1 MITDRAAAQ
10 PRRSSVRRT
19 RGRGDAAGNGPPAE
33 VTRATEPKQARAH
46 ATRER
51 LLDAFADLLDLLGDR
66 SYSEISV
73 ADIAAAADVTTGAVY
88 ARFGD
93 KHGVAVALAE
103 RFLLTSFE
111 LMDSWYGQERWAS
124 ATPREIVDNWTRGA
138 INYGR
143 MYRPYLTL
151 MLDDRSL
158 RDKHTA
164 IIDHSSRHLA
174 NLLRNAMGGPV
185 DEHFDG
191 DVEFAARAILERFE
205 MQDDEESHARIS
217 RLICRITGVE
227 E

>member
-19 RGRGDAAGNGPPAE
+19 RRRGDGAGNDPPPE
-33 VTRATEPKQARAH
+33 VTRANEPKQARAH

-51 LLDAFADLLDLLGDR
+51 LLDAFADLLYER
-66 SYSEISV
+66 PYIEISV
-73 ADIAAAADVTTGAVY
+73 ADVAAAANVTTGAVY

-103 RFLLTSFE
+103 RFLSTSFE
-111 LMDSWYGQERWAS
+111 LMDSWYAQDRWTS
-124 ATPREIVDNWTRGA
+124 ATPKEIVDNWTRGA

-151 MLDDRSL
+151 MLDDHAL
-158 RDKHTA
+158 REQHTA
-164 IIDHSSRHLA
+164 LIDHSSRHLA
-174 NLLRNAMGGPV
+174 ALLRNAMKKPV
-185 DEHFDG
+185 DENFDG

-205 MQDDEESHARIS
+205 LQDDEESQARIS
-217 RLICRITGVE
+217 RLIRRITGVDE
-227 E
+227 

>member
-19 RGRGDAAGNGPPAE
+19 RRRGDAGRNGPTAE

-51 LLDAFADLLDLLGDR
+51 LLDAFADLLYER
-66 SYSEISV
+66 PYAEISV
-73 ADIAAAADVTTGAVY
+73 ADIAAAANVTTGAVY

-143 MYRPYLTL
+143 MYRPYLML

-164 IIDHSSRHLA
+164 VIDHSSRHLA

-205 MQDDEESHARIS
+205 MQDDEESHARIT
-217 RLICRITGVE
+217 RLICRITGVDE
-227 E
+227 

>member
-1 MITDRAAAQ
+1 MITDQAAAQ

-19 RGRGDAAGNGPPAE
+19 RGRGDVAGNRPPAE

-51 LLDAFADLLDLLGDR
+51 LLDAFADLLYER
-66 SYSEISV
+66 PYSEISV
-73 ADIAAAADVTTGAVY
+73 ADIAAAAGVTTGAVY

-103 RFLLTSFE
+103 RFLSTSFE
-111 LMDSWYGQERWAS
+111 LMDSWGAQDRWAS
-124 ATPREIVDNWTRGA
+124 ATPKDIVDNWTRGA
-138 INYGR
+138 INFGR

-151 MLDDRSL
+151 MLDDHAL
-158 RDKHTA
+158 REQHTA
-164 IIDHSSRHLA
+164 LIDHSSRHLA
-174 NLLRNAMGGPV
+174 GLLRNAIGEPV

-205 MQDDEESHARIS
+205 MQDDEESHARIT

>member
-10 PRRSSVRRT
+10 PRRSPVRRT
-19 RGRGDAAGNGPPAE
+19 RGRADATGNGPSVE
-33 VTRATEPKQARAH
+33 VTRASEPKQARAH

-51 LLDAFADLLDLLGDR
+51 LLDAFADLLYER
-66 SYSEISV
+66 SYAEISV
-73 ADIAAAADVTTGAVY
+73 ADIAAAANVTTGAVY

-103 RFLLTSFE
+103 RFVAMSFE

-124 ATPREIVDNWTRGA
+124 ATPREIIDNWTRGA
-138 INYGR
+138 ISYGR
-143 MYRPYLTL
+143 MYRPHLML

-164 IIDHSSRHLA
+164 VIDHSSRHLA
-174 NLLRNAMGGPV
+174 NLLRNAMGRPV

-205 MQDDEESHARIS
+205 IQDDEESHARIS
-217 RLICRITGVE
+217 RLIRRITGVE

>member
-19 RGRGDAAGNGPPAE
+19 RVRGDGAGNGPPPD

-51 LLDAFADLLDLLGDR
+51 LLDAFADLLYER
-66 SYSEISV
+66 PYVEISV
-73 ADIAAAADVTTGAVY
+73 ADIAAAANVTTGAVY

-103 RFLLTSFE
+103 RFLSTSFE
-111 LMDSWYGQERWAS
+111 LMDSWYAQDRWTS
-124 ATPREIVDNWTRGA
+124 ATPKEIVDNWTRGA

-151 MLDDRSL
+151 MLDDRAL
-158 RDKHTA
+158 REQHTA

-174 NLLRNAMGGPV
+174 ALLRNAMKKPV
-185 DEHFDG
+185 DENFDG

-205 MQDDEESHARIS
+205 LQDDEESQARIS
-217 RLICRITGVE
+217 RLIRRITGVDE
-227 E
+227 